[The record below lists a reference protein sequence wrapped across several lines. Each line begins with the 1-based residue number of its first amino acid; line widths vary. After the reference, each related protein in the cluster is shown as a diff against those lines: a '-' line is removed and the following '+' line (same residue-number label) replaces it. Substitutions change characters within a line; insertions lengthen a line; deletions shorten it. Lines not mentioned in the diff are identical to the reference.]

1 MIDVVALGELLIDFA
16 AKSTDAAGYPT
27 MAANPGG
34 APGNFLAALN
44 AYKQRVEEAK
54 VQSPESMMAALALIG
69 RDNARTPMQWDA
81 SKFAGFTDE
90 NAAAEPWISVN
101 PNHAT
106 VNADCQVDDPDSVY
120 AFYRQL
126 IALRHNNPV
135 VAAGTWHLIDI
146 NDDYV
151 YAFVR
156 KLGDAALLTVVN
168 LSGKRVAIPSD
179 SAALTESGVSEPRIV
194 VSTHGATHAVV
205 SLANKELSA
214 WEGIV
219 VEL

>member
-1 MIDVVALGELLIDFA
+1 MD
-16 AKSTDAAGYPT
+16 
-27 MAANPGG
+27 
-34 APGNFLAALN
+34 
-44 AYKQRVEEAK
+44 QC
-54 VQSPESMMAALALIG
+54 ES
-69 RDNARTPMQWDA
+69 
-81 SKFAGFTDE
+81 
-90 NAAAEPWISVN
+90 
-101 PNHAT
+101 
-106 VNADCQVDDPDSVY
+106 DPDSVY